1 MSAASFIFVAGGEEG
16 VTVVG
21 VSARWPPWP
30 VGGLPLTL
38 PPSVSGGATAPTAAC
53 VDLVQRHLGGGVP
66 FKKLSKGLHSGS
78 SRGSL
83 AAELGLCLL
92 HRGGCGCGCGSLPP
106 CFLPGTSRLGFPGLL
121 QPSLHRFQRRQLRL
135 RLGSLLSDLPSCGLD
150 GVLLGGVRL
159 NLSRRIG
166 VGPFLPPPSL
176 PSLGQAPLP
185 APSPRPSCRQWP
197 PASGGL
203 PRRLPPPH
211 P

>member
-1 MSAASFIFVAGGEEG
+1 M
-16 VTVVG
+16 
-21 VSARWPPWP
+21 SARWPPWP
-30 VGGLPLTL
+30 LGGLPLTL
-38 PPSVSGGATAPTAAC
+38 PPSVGGGATAPTAAS

-83 AAELGLCLL
+83 AAELGLRLL
-92 HRGGCGCGCGSLPP
+92 HRGGCGCGSSPFGSP
-106 CFLPGTSRLGFPGLL
+106 LGFPGLL
-121 QPSLHRFQRRQLRL
+121 QPSLLRFQRRQLRL
-135 RLGSLLSDLPSCGLD
+135 RLGPLLSDLPSRGLD
-150 GVLLGGVRL
+150 SVLPGGVRL
-159 NLSRRIG
+159 GLSRCLS

-185 APSPRPSCRQWP
+185 APSPRPPCRQWP